1 MVKLPM
7 VNDNYITVQIGKTF
21 VKALIDTGSAFSIM
35 SERTTTKAKLHH
47 KFVPLLLFRMIHSHF
62 QLYRHIGMDSILI
75 ICTNHVYYSLI
86 IHVHYFLICTLW
98 YDDFHELLL
107 FHLILYCSS
116 LIFRLWRTT
125 VLIQD
130 HRSRLKH

>member
-47 KFVPLLLFRMIHSHF
+47 KFVPLLLFLTIHSHF
-62 QLYRHIGMDSILI
+62 QLSRHIGMD
-75 ICTNHVYYSLI
+75 
-86 IHVHYFLICTLW
+86 
-98 YDDFHELLL
+98 
-107 FHLILYCSS
+107 
-116 LIFRLWRTT
+116 
-125 VLIQD
+125 
-130 HRSRLKH
+130 